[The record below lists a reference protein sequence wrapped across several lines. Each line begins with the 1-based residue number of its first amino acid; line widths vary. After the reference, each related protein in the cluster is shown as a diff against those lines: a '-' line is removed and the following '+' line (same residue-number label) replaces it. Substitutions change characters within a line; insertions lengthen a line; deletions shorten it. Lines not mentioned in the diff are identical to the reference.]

1 MSTSSPDF
9 GVEFGLGFLGA
20 RELGYAELVF
30 AQMFVW
36 GIGDAVSTLLAFS
49 LTGDLSLEANP
60 IVRAV
65 LLHDPLLLLVFKG
78 AVAAV
83 VGITLI
89 ECRDVVMRVPLWR
102 SWMFVVLGLGSAV
115 VASNFYVGFAMLV

>member
-1 MSTSSPDF
+1 MSTSSPDIGF
-9 GVEFGLGFLGA
+9 EFGLGFLGA

-65 LLHDPLLLLVFKG
+65 LLHDPLLLLAFKG

-83 VGITLI
+83 LGITLI
-89 ECRDVVMRVPLWR
+89 ECRNVVVRVPLWR
-102 SWMFVVLGLGSAV
+102 SWMFAVLALGSTVVLT
-115 VASNFYVGFAMLV
+115 NFYVGFASLL